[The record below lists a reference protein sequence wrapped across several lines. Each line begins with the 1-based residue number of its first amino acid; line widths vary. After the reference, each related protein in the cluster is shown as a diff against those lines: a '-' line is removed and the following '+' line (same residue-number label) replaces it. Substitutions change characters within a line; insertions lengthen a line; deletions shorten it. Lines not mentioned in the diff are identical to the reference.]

1 MLEKAIELLKIFEDN
16 GYEAYLVGG
25 FVRDYLLKRQSR
37 DVDICTNATPM
48 QIKEIFREVK
58 LPFESYGSVH
68 LNYKKID
75 FEVTTYRMDLE
86 YKNKRNPSKIM
97 YTDKLEIDL
106 KRRDFTM
113 NTLCMDSSGKII
125 DLFNNKSD
133 IDNKVVKTVG
143 NAIKKLA
150 EDSLRI
156 LRAIRFAT
164 ELNFTIDD
172 ELSYAITQNEYLLS
186 DLSFFRKKQELNKI
200 LLSNNTLYG
209 ISLLKKYNLDKY
221 LDITIDDN
229 FVKTSDPIGMW
240 VQLKPCEKYQFTSN
254 EKKYMQSISN
264 IIKQGKIDDF
274 TLYEN
279 GNYISI
285 IAAQIMG
292 IEEDLV
298 HEMYDRLPIKK
309 VSDIALKPRDI
320 IELLNIKDNFKIKEV
335 LKQLEYEILIGDLK
349 NEQSEIK
356 EYLLS
361 NYKF

>member
-1 MLEKAIELLKIFEDN
+1 MELLKIFEDN
-16 GYEAYLVGG
+16 NYEAYRVGG
-25 FVRDYLLKRQSR
+25 FVRDYILKRQSS

-48 QIKEIFREVK
+48 QIKEIFKEVK

-68 LNYKKID
+68 LNYKKVD
-75 FEVTTYRMDLE
+75 FEITTYRMDLE

-125 DLFNNKSD
+125 DLFNNRQD
-133 IDNKVVKTVG
+133 IDNKIIKTVG
-143 NAIKKLA
+143 DANKKLA

-172 ELSYAITQNEYLLS
+172 ELSYAIVQNEYLLS
-186 DLSFFRKKQELNKI
+186 ELSFFRKKQELNRI
-200 LLSNNTLYG
+200 LLSSNVLYG

-221 LDITIDDN
+221 LDIQISDN

-240 VQLKPCEKYQFTSN
+240 VQLKPSMKYQFTSN
-254 EKKYMQSISN
+254 EKRY
-264 IIKQGKIDDF
+264 IKSIDDIINSGNIDDI
-274 TLYEN
+274 TLYKN
-279 GNYISI
+279 GNYVSL

-292 IEEDLV
+292 IDERLV
-298 HEMYDRLPIKK
+298 HDMYDKLPIKK
-309 VSDIALKPRDI
+309 ISDIALKPRDI
-320 IELLNIKDNFKIKEV
+320 IDLLNIKDNYKIKDI
-335 LKQLEYEILIGDLK
+335 LNDLEGEILIGDLNNNK
-349 NEQSEIK
+349 EDIK
-356 EYLLS
+356 KYLTS
-361 NYKF
+361 KC